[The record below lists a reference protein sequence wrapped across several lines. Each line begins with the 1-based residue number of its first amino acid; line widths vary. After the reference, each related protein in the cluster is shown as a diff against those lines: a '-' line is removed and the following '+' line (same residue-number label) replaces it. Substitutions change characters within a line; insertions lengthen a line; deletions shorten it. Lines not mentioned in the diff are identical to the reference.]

1 MAKLCVPD
9 HTGHKE
15 YDFTP
20 NSPAAKR
27 AEKIFNKLMNKG
39 YVGGKRMADGSL
51 EKIHRFDPTAEE
63 IFVHRQLVGGRS
75 FGIRRHPRDHLLVVI
90 AVCPIL
96 PIRTDGAGTTRAT
109 TAAPNG
115 MGLLYRTAR

>member
-1 MAKLCVPD
+1 MRSLEKLSYTKVNHAISQEATMAKLCVPD

-27 AEKIFNKLMNKG
+27 AEKIFNRFMDKG

-51 EKIHRFDPTAEE
+51 KKIRK
-63 IFVHRQLVGGRS
+63 VRS
-75 FGIRRHPRDHLLVVI
+75 YRGLWFISLRSTDTSIVRLL
-90 AVCPIL
+90 
-96 PIRTDGAGTTRAT
+96 TW
-109 TAAPNG
+109 
-115 MGLLYRTAR
+115 

>member
-9 HTGHKE
+9 YTGHKE

-51 EKIHRFDPTAEE
+51 KKICKFDPTAEE
-63 IFVHRQLVGGRS
+63 IFVHRHLVGG
-75 FGIRRHPRDHLLVVI
+75 
-90 AVCPIL
+90 
-96 PIRTDGAGTTRAT
+96 
-109 TAAPNG
+109 
-115 MGLLYRTAR
+115 

>member
-27 AEKIFNKLMNKG
+27 AEKIFNRLMDKG
-39 YVGGKRMADGSL
+39 LRRRKADGRW
-51 EKIHRFDPTAEE
+51 EIKEDP
-63 IFVHRQLVGGRS
+63 
-75 FGIRRHPRDHLLVVI
+75 
-90 AVCPIL
+90 
-96 PIRTDGAGTTRAT
+96 
-109 TAAPNG
+109 
-115 MGLLYRTAR
+115 

>member
-9 HTGHKE
+9 YTGHKE

-39 YVGGKRMADGSL
+39 YVGGKRMADGSK
-51 EKIHRFDPTAEE
+51 EDP
-63 IFVHRQLVGGRS
+63 
-75 FGIRRHPRDHLLVVI
+75 
-90 AVCPIL
+90 
-96 PIRTDGAGTTRAT
+96 
-109 TAAPNG
+109 
-115 MGLLYRTAR
+115 

>member
-27 AEKIFNKLMNKG
+27 AEKIFNRLMDKG
-39 YVGGKRMADGSL
+39 YLGGKRMADGSL
-51 EKIHRFDPTAEE
+51 KKIRKFDPTAEE
-63 IFVHRQLVGGRS
+63 IFVHRRLVGG
-75 FGIRRHPRDHLLVVI
+75 
-90 AVCPIL
+90 
-96 PIRTDGAGTTRAT
+96 
-109 TAAPNG
+109 
-115 MGLLYRTAR
+115 